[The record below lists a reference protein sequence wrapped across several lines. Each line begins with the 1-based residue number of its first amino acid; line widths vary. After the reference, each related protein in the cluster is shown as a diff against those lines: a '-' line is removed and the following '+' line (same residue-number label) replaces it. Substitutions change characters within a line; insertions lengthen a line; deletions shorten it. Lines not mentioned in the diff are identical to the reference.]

1 MEITNGT
8 DQLTKTPTQGAFS
21 ANGFEHAQRVAKMLA
36 ASELIPK
43 QFQGN
48 IQNTMIALEMANRIG
63 ASPLAVMQ
71 NLHVV
76 QGKPGW
82 TSTFIIALVNSHPKY
97 EDLQFDKKGTGMDM
111 ECTAWA
117 YRKGTK
123 EKVEGPKVTMAMAKA
138 EGWIDRNGSKWK
150 TMPDLMIMYRSAT
163 FFGRLYTP
171 ELMIGM
177 QATEE
182 IIDVGSEVVNGEE
195 QKKLKEAERVALMI
209 EDASTVEELDALVP
223 FVTDGQMNLFR
234 DKMNQLAK

>member
-1 MEITNGT
+1 MST
-8 DQLTKTPTQGAFS
+8 DQLTKTPTEGAFS
-21 ANGFEHAQRVAKMLA
+21 SEGFEHAQRVAVMLSK
-36 ASELIPK
+36 SELIPK
-43 QFQGN
+43 QYQGN

-97 EDLQFDKKGTGMDM
+97 EDLQFDKKGSGMDM
-111 ECTAWA
+111 ECTAWT

-123 EKVEGPKVTMAMAKA
+123 ERVEGPKVTMQMAKA

-150 TMPDLMIMYRSAT
+150 TMPDLMIMYRAAT

-177 QATEE
+177 QTTEE
-182 IIDVGSEVVNGEE
+182 IVDVNHTEVNPEE
-195 QKKLKEAERVALMI
+195 VKKLKEAERISLLI
-209 EDASTVEELDALVP
+209 EDAATVEELDALVP
-223 FVTDGQMNLFR
+223 FVSNGQMGLFQ
-234 DKMNQLAK
+234 DKLAKLSK

>member
-1 MEITNGT
+1 MST
-8 DQLTKTPTQGAFS
+8 DQLTKTPTEGAFS
-21 ANGFEHAQRVAKMLA
+21 SEGFDHAQRVAKMLA

-43 QFQGN
+43 QYQGN

-97 EDLQFDKKGTGMDM
+97 EDLQFDKKGSGMDM
-111 ECTAWA
+111 ECTAWT

-123 EKVEGPKVTMAMAKA
+123 ERIEGPKVTMAMAKA

-150 TMPDLMIMYRSAT
+150 TMPDLMIMYRAAT

-177 QATEE
+177 QTTEE
-182 IIDVGSEVVNGEE
+182 IVDVNHTEVNPEE
-195 QKKLKEAERVALMI
+195 VKKLKEAERVALLI
-209 EDASTVEELDALVP
+209 EDAATVEELDALVP
-223 FVTDGQMNLFR
+223 FVSTGQTALFQ
-234 DKMNQLAK
+234 DKLAKLSK